1 MSGLSGDKI
10 LVTGALGQI
19 GTELVEALRKKHG
32 ASSVIASDLRPVDQ
46 VDGRGGPYI
55 QLDVLDTDLIAKVC
69 KEEGVGTVYHLAAL
83 LSATGSGVASDYIA
97 YVSKYRL

>member
-32 ASSVIASDLRPVDQ
+32 ASSVIASDLRPIGQ
-46 VDGRGGPYI
+46 VGGGGGPYI
-55 QLDVLDTDLIAKVC
+55 QLDVLDTDLIVKVC
-69 KEEGVGTVYHLAAL
+69 KEEGVGTVF
-83 LSATGSGVASDYIA
+83 T
-97 YVSKYRL
+97 